1 MNRPR
6 KGDVIMLEGELYRV
20 TGERHDYRHG
30 EYGYEIEPLEVVKQG
45 EEVVVYEGFHIPQD
59 ADYLRRWVIVFQR
72 EDGRFDWH
80 RVAPNNRVTCGS
92 TQGYET
98 RDAARDAAW
107 LENPGLR
114 LLEEEDERTSTG

>member
-1 MNRPR
+1 MNRPQR
-6 KGDVIMLEGELYRV
+6 GDVIMLEGELYRV
-20 TGERHDYRHG
+20 TSARWDFREGG
-30 EYGYEIEPLEVVKQG
+30 VYEIEPFEQG
-45 EEVVVYEGFHIPQD
+45 EDMVYTGFHIPGD
-59 ADYLRRWVIVFQR
+59 AEYLRRVVIVFQR
-72 EDGRFDWH
+72 DDGKFDWH
-80 RVAPNNRVTCGS
+80 RTAPNNRVTCGS